1 MARHLL
7 PIVFLPSLVSQ
18 RYIADVRN
26 ATLGVRWPRLT
37 ASGWGGAGGLCG
49 RGPVSYAIDLMGILS
64 ATPPTPVGAVGGG
77 ADRLRVCR
85 LRHRHHFA
93 RPQAPTRAS
102 IEGTAQG
109 RGSATELS
117 EGEGQ
122 GERPNGARPERSA
135 ETVSRDAGERP
146 KAPGHRAPRQRHRAR
161 RCPPGRESASPSP
174 SPSAALLAVI
184 SRGASLGCDSDD
196 DGPLCTAECRQRS
209 IVMPRYPLLAVIPRG
224 GLARM
229 RLG

>member
-26 ATLGVRWPRLT
+26 ATLEVRWPRLT

-49 RGPVSYAIDLMGILS
+49 RGPVSYATDLTGILS
-64 ATPPTPVGAVGGG
+64 ATPPTPVGAVGGV

-109 RGSATELS
+109 RGSATGLS
-117 EGEGQ
+117 EGEGEGE

-161 RCPPGRESASPSP
+161 RCPPGRDSASPSPSP

-184 SRGASLGCDSDD
+184 SRGPAWDATRMMMDRCV
-196 DGPLCTAECRQRS
+196 QRS
-209 IVMPRYPLLAVIPRG
+209 VDNGPS
-224 GLARM
+224 
-229 RLG
+229 